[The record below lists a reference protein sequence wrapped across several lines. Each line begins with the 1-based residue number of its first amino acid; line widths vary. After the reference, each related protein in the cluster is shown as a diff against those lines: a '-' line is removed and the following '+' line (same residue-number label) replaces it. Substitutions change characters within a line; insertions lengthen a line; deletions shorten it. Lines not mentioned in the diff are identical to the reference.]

1 MQPALKSSL
10 LTILYILSVLTIVSS
25 INIPVPVEPA
35 GVCNPNDC
43 NGAFSDTGDYLSY
56 KCSGSS
62 KRGLLTRN
70 TDLIEKRDT
79 PLLSGLSLKPRTIN
93 CANCGKIKKAKD
105 KFNGICD
112 PANSKGYK
120 SSHNCKNAGGKSYL
134 CVIGG
139 EAKCYSSSQMTK
151 LGGEN
156 G

>member
-1 MQPALKSSL
+1 
-10 LTILYILSVLTIVSS
+10 
-25 INIPVPVEPA
+25 
-35 GVCNPNDC
+35 
-43 NGAFSDTGDYLSY
+43 
-56 KCSGSS
+56 
-62 KRGLLTRN
+62 
-70 TDLIEKRDT
+70 DLIEKRDT

-139 EAKCYSSSQMTK
+139 EA
-151 LGGEN
+151 
-156 G
+156 